1 MFDSPNGRIAMILF
15 AVYLV
20 LYSGFMLINVF
31 APALMDKTPLAGVN
45 LAIWYGFLLIAAA
58 IFLAFLYG
66 ALCRPNEEDPNRTK
80 GGQQ

>member
-15 AVYLV
+15 VVYLV

-31 APALMDKTPLAGVN
+31 APALMDETPLAGVN

-66 ALCRPNEEDPNRTK
+66 ALCRPASEDSDNAE